1 MIKRRHKALVRRDL
15 ATFPSVVLLGP
26 RQVGKTTL
34 AREIAH
40 DDPDSLYLDLEDP
53 GDAARLM
60 DARGY
65 LDLQRHRLVILDE
78 VQRMPDLFRVL
89 RGQIDERRRDGRQSG
104 HFLLLGSASGA
115 LLRQSAESL
124 AGRVA
129 YHELPGLNA
138 LETGPDL
145 NRSWLRG
152 GFPDSVTAANDEI
165 SMRWR
170 ASFIR
175 TYLERDLPQSGLRAP
190 AETLRRFWTMLSHR
204 QGSAFNAAELARSL
218 GISVPTVNRYA
229 DTLVD
234 MMLLRRLPPYFTNVG
249 KRLIKAP
256 RLFVRDSGVA
266 HALLNLRS
274 LHDLLGHPVAGASWE
289 GFVVENLMGVAPQGT
304 DAFFYRTRAGAEIDL
319 LLLLP
324 GQELWAVEV
333 KRSATPRIPRGFR
346 IATGD
351 VDASRRFIVH
361 SGDDTYPLGE
371 GILATS
377 LPALMER
384 LIAAG

>member
-34 AREIAH
+34 AREIAN

-53 GDAARLM
+53 GDTARLM
-60 DARGY
+60 NARGY
-65 LDLQRHRLVILDE
+65 LDLQRHRLVVLDE
-78 VQRMPDLFRVL
+78 IQRMPDLFRVL

-152 GFPDSVTAANDEI
+152 GFPDSVTGANDEI

-170 ASFIR
+170 AGFIR

-190 AETLRRFWTMLSHR
+190 AETLRRFWTMLSHL